1 MWVVA
6 AELVGYVARPELQSF
21 CVVATDLI
29 ILSVWFYRYNHPP
42 SSSNRLMLPVFRLS
56 GPVAKKC
63 QMPPEK
69 ISRSEKQKRLGDL
82 IVDGPAAPEEEPE
95 DKKETPK
102 GRSPGEQGRASA
114 SLLFFL
120 PITENAP
127 GAKPSLQFDCSFPIS
142 DRSRECGISEVCGSK

>member
-6 AELVGYVARPELQSF
+6 AELGYVARPELQSF

-29 ILSVWFYRYNHPP
+29 VLSAWFYAYRYNHPP

-63 QMPPEK
+63 QQMPPEK
-69 ISRSEKQKRLGDL
+69 ISLSEKQTRLGDL

-114 SLLFFL
+114 
-120 PITENAP
+120 AP
-127 GAKPSLQFDCSFPIS
+127 
-142 DRSRECGISEVCGSK
+142 RSYSSCL